1 MEFKKTINQTHQD
14 KMKYLSDYMEEKQT
28 ALFNKTGTI
37 FAFSQKQFDEQAIKG
52 KQYSRIGQGMLTQ
65 KGNEMK
71 VIETL
76 EKIYQQA
83 IIQDLKENGIK
94 GVIQRELENY
104 EVYYTNDLEPAM
116 EALKDYP
123 EITQK
128 DIIKVY
134 QRKWNEEK

>member
-1 MEFKKTINQTHQD
+1 
-14 KMKYLSDYMEEKQT
+14 MKYLSDYMEAKQT

-37 FAFSQKQFDEQAIKG
+37 FAFSDKQFDEQAIKG
-52 KQYSRIGQGMLTQ
+52 KEYSRIGQGMLTQ

-71 VIETL
+71 VIKTL

-83 IIQDLKENGIK
+83 IVQDLKENGIK

-104 EVYYTNDLEPAM
+104 EVYYTNDLEPIM

-134 QRKWNEEK
+134 QRKWNELN

>member
-1 MEFKKTINQTHQD
+1 
-14 KMKYLSDYMEEKQT
+14 MKYLSDYMEAKQT

-37 FAFSQKQFDEQAIKG
+37 FAFSDKQFDEQAIKG
-52 KQYSRIGQGMLTQ
+52 KEYSRIGQGILTQ

-71 VIETL
+71 VIKAL
-76 EKIYQQA
+76 EKIYQEA
-83 IIQDLKENGIK
+83 MVQDLKENGVR
-94 GVIQRELENY
+94 GVIQRELENH
-104 EVYYTNDLEPAM
+104 EVYYTNDMDPAM

>member
-71 VIETL
+71 VIKTL

-83 IIQDLKENGIK
+83 IVQDLKENGIK